1 MGSVFHGWKAF
12 VFSNVL
18 LPIILNIATIIFR
31 VGELTFV
38 TSMKVSYFSRFY
50 EKTCLDCVW
59 GISLNCVWYLLNVLH
74 LGCLFSQP
82 YGQPYIAS
90 LVFAFQTIWA
100 YFCILFCQLWF
111 AAHCHFV
118 CSCPA
123 EGCHVLQKS
132 QSQQKVNIHGW
143 LVGWFCFVFIYF
155 SSFCSLWVGKSNAE
169 FSAECIFSRTVPP
182 FACWSPLYPCA

>member
-1 MGSVFHGWKAF
+1 MRRLVWIVF
-12 VFSNVL
+12 
-18 LPIILNIATIIFR
+18 
-31 VGELTFV
+31 GEL
-38 TSMKVSYFSRFY
+38 
-50 EKTCLDCVW
+50 L
-59 GISLNCVWYLLNVLH
+59 SLNCVWYLLNVLH

-143 LVGWFCFVFIYF
+143 LVVLVLFLFISQASVHYE
-155 SSFCSLWVGKSNAE
+155 WKKSNAE